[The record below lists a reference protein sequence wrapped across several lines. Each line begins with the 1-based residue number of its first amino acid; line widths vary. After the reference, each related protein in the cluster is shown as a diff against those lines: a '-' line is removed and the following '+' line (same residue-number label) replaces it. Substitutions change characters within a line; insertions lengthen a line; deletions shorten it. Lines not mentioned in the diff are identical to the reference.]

1 MRNRRAKA
9 DPELMRQL
17 DAVAARDQSVEAVFT
32 LRPDA
37 SPRADSGPERTE
49 EIASRVLARVKER
62 VGLDADQVNIFRHF
76 SSFAVCAPACFVREL
91 LTQPEIASAMANR
104 RFDP

>member
-17 DAVAARDQSVEAVFT
+17 DAVAARDESVEAVFT
-32 LRPDA
+32 LRPDD
-37 SPRADSGPERTE
+37 SSRAASGPERTE
-49 EIASRVLARVKER
+49 EVASRVLARVKER
-62 VGLDADQVNIFRHF
+62 VGLDADEVNIFRNF
-76 SSFAVCAPACFVREL
+76 GSFAVSAPARFVREL

-104 RFDP
+104 RSGE

>member
-37 SPRADSGPERTE
+37 SPRADSGPEE
-49 EIASRVLARVKER
+49 
-62 VGLDADQVNIFRHF
+62 
-76 SSFAVCAPACFVREL
+76 
-91 LTQPEIASAMANR
+91 
-104 RFDP
+104 